1 MKINF
6 NLSLMKINLSLIVA
20 IVMVFGLDACKS
32 KNPGT
37 PDTNI
42 ESVAH
47 PESKLTDK
55 HWKLVE
61 IMGEP
66 VTYPEGYADQ
76 AFIVF
81 NSDGKVHGN
90 LGCNTFSGTYTLQE
104 GNRIHFSQVL
114 STLKMCINV
123 EIEDRMRELLEIAD
137 NYSLNGDKLVLNRA
151 RMAPLALFEKVEEA
165 KK

>member
-1 MKINF
+1 MEINF
-6 NLSLMKINLSLIVA
+6 NLFFMKINLSLIAA
-20 IVMVFGLDACKS
+20 IVMAFGLYACKS

-37 PDTNI
+37 PDTTAGN
-42 ESVAH
+42 VAH
-47 PESKLTDK
+47 PESQLTDR

-66 VTYPEGYADQ
+66 VTYPEGYADK

-81 NSDGKVHGN
+81 SSDGKVHGN
-90 LGCNTFSGTYTLQE
+90 LGCNAFSGAYTLQE
-104 GNRIHFSQVL
+104 GNRIRFSPAL

-123 EIEDRMRELLEIAD
+123 NIEDRMREVLEIAD
-137 NYSLNGDKLVLNRA
+137 NYNLNGNKLVLNRA
-151 RMAPLALFEKVEEA
+151 RMAPLALFETEEEA